1 MRFFSIRV
9 RDNGSFHWN
18 KMGAREFKEGKKER
32 EGGRERRTLQHH
44 TGFTL
49 FHFSTEMEQL

>member
-18 KMGAREFKEGKKER
+18 KVGAREFKEGKKER
-32 EGGRERRTLQHH
+32 EGGL
-44 TGFTL
+44 TL
-49 FHFSTEMEQL
+49 FHNRNGTTVDGKVPVQNLN